1 MDPLVSVI
9 PGDCMEI
16 RAGKHLEYHTSSGSC
31 IHNHLPFMSVSKK
44 VSVNFISTVHWSH
57 PYYFQVFAFV
67 FIRKISPGIFWHETH
82 GIFFASMFCPSQI
95 SRTSVDSY
103 AEVDMVG
110 WSLEPQ
116 YGGKISSNKKKW
128 RGKHTECEQI
138 YGLYSS
144 MENWTLFKMLVPIE
158 EGEDFSRI
166 VSVGLLEGAVFELQ
180 CKSSFAHDK

>member
-95 SRTSVDSY
+95 SRHPSIP
-103 AEVDMVG
+103 M
-110 WSLEPQ
+110 P
-116 YGGKISSNKKKW
+116 KW
-128 RGKHTECEQI
+128 TWWDGH
-138 YGLYSS
+138 LNLS
-144 MENWTLFKMLVPIE
+144 MEGKFHPTKKNDGGNTRNVSKYMAYIAQWKIGP
-158 EGEDFSRI
+158 FSRCWF
-166 VSVGLLEGAVFELQ
+166 LLKKGRIFPV
-180 CKSSFAHDK
+180 